1 MTHSEYDSYRP
12 PEPPRRRRR
21 EGAKPGGR
29 RGGGGDGAREQPMV
43 PEAEF
48 ASYYDRPIVKPPP
61 WENPI
66 GAYLFLGGLAGA
78 SAMLAAGAELTG
90 NEVLRRNSRL
100 SALGAVS
107 LGAVALVIDLGRPER
122 FLNMLRTL
130 KLSSPMSVGSWI
142 LSGFSAFAGVAAVA
156 EVDRMTQRRLP
167 LGPLRSLLNFVERP
181 AGVAAGLFGPPLA
194 AYTAVLLSD
203 TANPTW
209 NDAREYL
216 PFVFV
221 SSASL
226 AAGGLG
232 MITTPVA
239 DAGPAR
245 ALAVLGSA
253 CELTASELMERTMDP
268 VAAEPLH
275 HGTPGEL
282 LKWSKRL
289 ALAGGLGALLGGR
302 NRTIAALSGLS
313 LLTASALTR
322 FGILHAGLEAAK
334 NPRYVVVP
342 QRNRL
347 RKRQE
352 AGITDDSIT
361 TAG

>member
-1 MTHSEYDSYRP
+1 MTHSDFDSYRP

-21 EGAKPGGR
+21 GGAKGGRR

-43 PEAEF
+43 PDAEVT
-48 ASYYDRPIVKPPP
+48 SYYDRPIVKPPP
-61 WENPI
+61 WEDAI
-66 GAYLFLGGLAGA
+66 GVYLFLGGLAGG
-78 SAMLAAGAELTG
+78 SAMLGAGAELTG
-90 NEVLRRNSRL
+90 NDRLRRNSRL

-107 LGAVALVIDLGRPER
+107 VGAVALVADLGRPER
-122 FLNMLRTL
+122 FLNMLRTV

-156 EVDRMTQRRLP
+156 EADRMTSRRLP
-167 LGPLRSLLNFVERP
+167 LGPLRSLLTLVERP
-181 AGVAAGLFGPPLA
+181 AGLAAGLFGPPLA

-232 MITTPVA
+232 MITTGVA

-245 ALAVLGSA
+245 ALAVIGSA
-253 CELTASELMERTMDP
+253 SELVASELMERTMAP
-268 VAAEPLH
+268 LAAEPLH
-275 HGTPGEL
+275 EGAPGRML
-282 LKWSKRL
+282 TWSKWL
-289 ALAGGLGALLGGR
+289 AAAGGLAALVGGR
-302 NRTIAALSGLS
+302 NRTVAVLSGVS

-322 FGILHAGLEAAK
+322 FGVLHAGLHAAED
-334 NPRYVVVP
+334 PRYTVVP
-342 QRNRL
+342 QKNRL
-347 RKRQE
+347 AKRRE
-352 AGITDDSIT
+352 AGVTDDSIT

>member
-1 MTHSEYDSYRP
+1 MTHSDYDSYRP
-12 PEPPRRRRR
+12 PEPPRRRRGG
-21 EGAKPGGR
+21 GAKGGRR

-43 PEAEF
+43 PDAEF
-48 ASYYDRPIVKPPP
+48 TSYYDRPIVKPPP

-66 GAYLFLGGLAGA
+66 GVYLFLGGLAGG
-78 SAMLAAGAELTG
+78 SAMLGAGAQLTG
-90 NEVLRRNSRL
+90 NDRLRRNSRL
-100 SALGAVS
+100 SALAAVGV
-107 LGAVALVIDLGRPER
+107 GAVALVVDLGRPER
-122 FLNMLRTL
+122 FLNMMRTI

-156 EVDRMTQRRLP
+156 EADRMTKHWLP
-167 LGPLRSLLNFVERP
+167 LGPLRRLLQFVESP
-181 AGVAAGLFGPPLA
+181 AGLAAGLFGPPLA

-221 SSASL
+221 NSACL

-232 MITTPVA
+232 MITTPVE

-245 ALAVLGSA
+245 ALAFIGSA
-253 CELTASELMERTMDP
+253 AELTASELMERTMDP

-289 ALAGGLGALLGGR
+289 AALGGLGALIGGR
-302 NRTIAALSGLS
+302 NRTIAVLSGVS

-334 NPRYVVVP
+334 DPRYTVIP
-342 QRNRL
+342 QKNRL
-347 RKRQE
+347 AKRRE